1 MTSPDSQPSSK
12 SLGTPTSFPQ
22 VPAFN
27 ASTQELG
34 DRIKSIASALS
45 NLIKETEWP
54 LECHDAAQNF
64 QDTMDGLAELPSNT
78 SLVKDAAEEF
88 LRVLEAAHT
97 DVKKASDKYGKKER
111 GLREGFR
118 HQISSLRPQKCSTI
132 LRTCQ
137 IDITSASTTLRRR
150 LESVKAIDSA
160 PSGSGQLSE
169 ASSGTQEPPTTAQS
183 QLKVDLGPS
192 EPLPGLQVKSG
203 EQAGSSEDPTNQQAS
218 APGSSSGLPEVQE
231 SRRPIR
237 EGTIIAL
244 RKTFKTADAVS
255 GAIPGVGN
263 FVGAAAKVGLAF
275 VNMIEMK

>member
-1 MTSPDSQPSSK
+1 M
-12 SLGTPTSFPQ
+12 
-22 VPAFN
+22 
-27 ASTQELG
+27 
-34 DRIKSIASALS
+34 
-45 NLIKETEWP
+45 
-54 LECHDAAQNF
+54 
-64 QDTMDGLAELPSNT
+64 
-78 SLVKDAAEEF
+78 
-88 LRVLEAAHT
+88 
-97 DVKKASDKYGKKER
+97 
-111 GLREGFR
+111 
-118 HQISSLRPQKCSTI
+118 
-132 LRTCQ
+132 RTCQ
-137 IDITSASTTLRRR
+137 IDITSASTTLRVSEYPLCLISRTEATGLPLQRR
-150 LESVKAIDSA
+150 LESVKAIGKSLTQTCLQWKTHPNADSA